1 MAPIR
6 SFPFVSVRFR
16 SFPFASVRFRWF
28 PFVSVR
34 FRSFLLVSVRFCVSV
49 FDVLGNFLREMAN
62 NGCRKPSKPR
72 RHSNFVENRLPER
85 PQKTTPR
92 PPNFDECLKKSIPRV
107 FSPLSFLIHCLM
119 LTNLPKAIRNLSHTV
134 KAQSGVDQK
143 AVRNQPGIY
152 QTMCEIQQGIGNK

>member
-16 SFPFASVRFRWF
+16 SFPLVSVGFRSF
-28 PFVSVR
+28 PFVSVG
-34 FRSFLLVSVRFCVSV
+34 FRSFLCIG
-49 FDVLGNFLREMAN
+49 VLMSLAISFGKWQTMDGGNPQNLGAIQLSFKH
-62 NGCRKPSKPR
+62 G
-72 RHSNFVENRLPER
+72 LPER

-119 LTNLPKAIRNLSHTV
+119 LTNLPKTIRNLSKTV
-134 KAQSGVDQK
+134 KAQSGIDQK
-143 AVRNQPGIY
+143 SVRNQSGIY
-152 QTMCEIQQGIGNK
+152 QTMCKIRQGIGNK